1 MKVDVI
7 IHANEA
13 TTERVMHRTVAVIDV
28 FRATSVIIEA
38 LKNGARGVVPVVTI
52 EQAVEMK
59 SKFSSKEIML
69 GGERNTRLI
78 EGFDK
83 DNSPLAYKREDVAGK
98 TIIFTT
104 TNGTR
109 AINNSRHAS
118 SIYIAAFINMKAVCD
133 KMASLGHDI
142 VLVCSGREDNYTAE
156 DGLCAGA
163 MTQYLVDSYE
173 YSTTDI
179 AQVMQQMYCAA
190 SGNLTRALSTT
201 QHYQDISARG
211 YTDDINFCLQ
221 HNIYNIAPYYDMTT
235 GEIKL

>member
-7 IHANEA
+7 IYADEVA
-13 TTERVMHRTVAVIDV
+13 QERVMHRTVAVIDV

-38 LKNGARGVVPVVTI
+38 LHNGARSVVPVVTV
-52 EQAVEMK
+52 EQAVELK
-59 SKFSSKEIML
+59 SKFPSQQTVL

-83 DNSPLAYKREDVAGK
+83 DNSPLSYRHEDVAGK

-133 KMASLGHDI
+133 TMASLGRDI
-142 VLVCSGREDNYTAE
+142 VLVCSGRENNYTAE

-163 MTQYLVDSYE
+163 MAQYLAESYK

-179 AQVMQQMYCAA
+179 AQVMQQMYNAT
-190 SGNLTRALSTT
+190 SGNLTRRLSST

-211 YTDDINFCLQ
+211 YSDDINFCLQ
-221 HNIYNIAPYYDMTT
+221 QNIYGIAPHYDMAT